1 MMNSLASSFMHNFS
15 GQLLSR
21 LFSFCINMYLLRRI
35 DSDALGLVNV
45 NLMLFYS
52 TTIFLIREPFRK
64 VFLGS
69 EIPLSVVVTHLWFAP
84 LICPLIAAVL
94 YLCFWLPFSTPPD
107 ASLVPS
113 YTTALSMFAFSAW
126 LESFAEPYV
135 ILSLR
140 FGMDAQYAFAQSF
153 LVISQ
158 RVFALILITMVPI
171 LPVYAFCFAQ
181 VCSKIPYCM
190 TQMMQTYILNVAF
203 YGRLNIITI
212 FTHTDLFPVF
222 CHCTIH
228 CNDLQVL
235 SSFCYTA
242 LCIYLLVSGI
252 RSVAPS
258 IRDFS
263 LVSVYP
269 SFPKAF
275 SKENRSILGAFT
287 VHSIFKQVVT
297 NGTGYVLTFTNFFSL
312 SDQAVFD
319 AVDKL
324 GSLVARV
331 IFAPLEHSAYLYFS
345 TCFRRTTSA
354 KDRIEFIGVCYS
366 TYRFQTDVKKG
377 VNAMSSLLHIVIL
390 VGTVIF
396 IFAIPYSS
404 LAVKIYGGTVLISN
418 SGANILRLYSFYI
431 IIIAIN
437 GIIECFAMATMN
449 EKELLSHGW
458 FLFFSSPIHIFLSF
472 IFSYA
477 ISAYGLILANIITM
491 LMRIA
496 YSWRHIR
503 RFSRGQISFLKS
515 LPNFPTILI
524 LFFCLMVT
532 SLSFLIFGEVDGI
545 MHSAAHVTVGC
556 SLFIFVINHIYQND
570 LHVAKFLSNKSLGS
584 HNG

>member
-1 MMNSLASSFMHNFS
+1 M
-15 GQLLSR
+15 LSR
-21 LFSFCINMYLLRRI
+21 VLSFCINMYLLRQI

-69 EIPLSVVVTHLWFAP
+69 EIPLSVVLTHLWLAP

-94 YLCFWLPFSTPPD
+94 YLCFWLPFSTVPD

-113 YTTALSMFAFSAW
+113 YAAALSVFAFSAW

-140 FGMDAQYAFAQSF
+140 FGMDAQYAFAQGF

-158 RVFALILITMVPI
+158 RVFVLILTVMVPI
-171 LPVYAFCFAQ
+171 LPVYAFCFA
-181 VCSKIPYCM
+181 
-190 TQMMQTYILNVAF
+190 
-203 YGRLNIITI
+203 
-212 FTHTDLFPVF
+212 
-222 CHCTIH
+222 
-228 CNDLQVL
+228 QVL

-258 IRDFS
+258 VRGFS
-263 LVSVYP
+263 LMSVYP
-269 SFPKAF
+269 TFPKAF
-275 SKENRSILGAFT
+275 SKENLSILGAFT

-297 NGTGYVLTFTNFFSL
+297 NGTGYVLTFTNFFPL

-354 KDRIEFIGVCYS
+354 KGRIE
-366 TYRFQTDVKKG
+366 TDVQKG
-377 VNAMSSLLHIVIL
+377 INAMSSLLHIVIL

-396 IFAIPYSS
+396 IFAIPYSP
-404 LAVKIYGGTVLISN
+404 LAVKIYGGTVLINN
-418 SGANILRLYSFYI
+418 SGANILRLYCFYI

-449 EKELLSHGW
+449 EKE
-458 FLFFSSPIHIFLSF
+458 IFLSF
-472 IFSYA
+472 IFPYA
-477 ISAYGLILANIITM
+477 IGAYGLILANIITM

-532 SLSFLIFGEVDGI
+532 SLSFLIFGEIDGI
-545 MHSAAHVTVGC
+545 MHSAAHVAVGS

-570 LHVAKFLSNKSLGS
+570 LHVAKFLSDKSLGS

>member
-1 MMNSLASSFMHNFS
+1 MDSLASSFMHNFS

-64 VFLGS
+64 DKKKFHSFPGFNSNL
-69 EIPLSVVVTHLWFAP
+69 P

-94 YLCFWLPFSTPPD
+94 YLCFWLPFSTLPD

-158 RVFALILITMVPI
+158 RVFALILVIMVPI

-181 VCSKIPYCM
+181 V
-190 TQMMQTYILNVAF
+190 F
-203 YGRLNIITI
+203 
-212 FTHTDLFPVF
+212 
-222 CHCTIH
+222 
-228 CNDLQVL
+228 
-235 SSFCYTA
+235 
-242 LCIYLLVSGI
+242 SGI

-258 IRDFS
+258 IKDFS
-263 LVSVYP
+263 LVSELK
-269 SFPKAF
+269 FQ
-275 SKENRSILGAFT
+275 NRSILGAFT

-331 IFAPLEHSAYLYFS
+331 IFAPLEHSAYF
-345 TCFRRTTSA
+345 
-354 KDRIEFIGVCYS
+354 

-390 VGTVIF
+390 VGIVIF

-532 SLSFLIFGEVDGI
+532 SLSFLVSFLNFIKIAECTFYIVKKGKSV
-545 MHSAAHVTVGC
+545 
-556 SLFIFVINHIYQND
+556 SLI
-570 LHVAKFLSNKSLGS
+570 
-584 HNG
+584 

>member
-1 MMNSLASSFMHNFS
+1 MMDSLASSFMHNFS

-94 YLCFWLPFSTPPD
+94 YLCFWLPFSTLPD

-158 RVFALILITMVPI
+158 RVFALILVIMVPI
-171 LPVYAFCFAQ
+171 LPVYAFCFA
-181 VCSKIPYCM
+181 
-190 TQMMQTYILNVAF
+190 
-203 YGRLNIITI
+203 
-212 FTHTDLFPVF
+212 
-222 CHCTIH
+222 
-228 CNDLQVL
+228 QVL

-242 LCIYLLVSGI
+242 LCIYLLVYGI

-258 IRDFS
+258 IKDFS

-354 KDRIEFIGVCYS
+354 KDRIE
-366 TYRFQTDVKKG
+366 TDVKKG

-390 VGTVIF
+390 VGIVIF

-556 SLFIFVINHIYQND
+556 SLFIFIINHIYQND
-570 LHVAKFLSNKSLGS
+570 LHVAKFLSDKSLGS